1 MRKIQPKIHLRVI
14 VRTLLLMLMLL
25 PPGLADAKSP
35 ERAAYDKE
43 VRTHTER
50 SYRDNKATIDP
61 QGLRGKGHDLDHITP
76 RGQGFR
82 EGTPPAQIGAK
93 ENLRM
98 LPSSQNR
105 SEGCRG
111 ACPR

>member
-1 MRKIQPKIHLRVI
+1 MRHRLV
-14 VRTLLLMLMLL
+14 VLAFAALLA
-25 PPGLADAKSP
+25 PSDAWTRSRD
-35 ERAAYDKE
+35 EGRAAYDKE
-43 VRTHTER
+43 VRSHTER
-50 SYRDNKATIDP
+50 SYWQNRDQIDP
-61 QGLRGKGHDLDHITP
+61 DRVRGKGYDLDHVTP
-76 RGQGFR
+76 RGQGYR
-82 EGTPPAQIGAK
+82 DGTPASQIGAK

>member
-1 MRKIQPKIHLRVI
+1 MRH
-14 VRTLLLMLMLL
+14 LLLPLAFAALL
-25 PPGLADAKSP
+25 APAEAWSRSKDEK
-35 ERAAYDKE
+35 RAAYDKE

-50 SYRDNKATIDP
+50 SYRQNRDEIDP
-61 QGLRGKGHDLDHITP
+61 GRVRGKGYDLDHITP
-76 RGQGFR
+76 RGQGYR
-82 EGTPPAQIGAK
+82 EGTPPSQIGAK

-98 LPSSQNR
+98 LPASQNR